1 MVDHTN
7 DHEYDLHQSA
17 CPSVDRLKLITACRD
32 MEAKKKL
39 YSKWASFYDEDMDVL
54 GYQGYGVMGKRVTDL
69 ITDKEAKILDIGCGT
84 GRFGLELHSLRYTNI
99 HGVDGNNNFLE
110 KSRKR
115 HVYTNLKQCWFGA
128 NVISPYEN
136 GAFDI
141 VVAVS
146 SFGPLVLDHSA
157 LPEIDRLTRTG
168 GYFILFIRK
177 SSLEM
182 EDEIFNVKSVFDEWI
197 ASGKWERLGDI
208 SSVYYSGT
216 DDESE
221 HDDRLVEHEGVIVT
235 LRKQAIE

>member
-1 MVDHTN
+1 MVDDTN

-17 CPSVDRLKLITACRD
+17 CPSVNRLKVITACRD
-32 MEAKKKL
+32 IETKKKL
-39 YSKWASFYDEDMDVL
+39 YSAWASFYDE
-54 GYQGYGVMGKRVTDL
+54 
-69 ITDKEAKILDIGCGT
+69 
-84 GRFGLELHSLRYTNI
+84 LHSLGYTNI

-110 KSRKR
+110 KSRER

-146 SFGPLVLDHSA
+146 TFAPLGMDHTA
-157 LPEIDRLTRTG
+157 LPEIGRLTRTG

-177 SSLEM
+177 SRLEM

-197 ASGKWERLGDI
+197 ASGEWERLGDI
-208 SSVYYSGT
+208 SSVLYSGT
-216 DDESE
+216 DDGSE
-221 HDDRLVEHEGVIVT
+221 HDDLLVEHEGVIVT